1 MSESTESRGE
11 SSATSLWI
19 AETFVSV
26 QGEGKLAGVPSLF
39 VRTSGCNLR
48 CHFCDTPYAS
58 WTASGEHRTID
69 EILQVLETRPG
80 VKHVVVT
87 GGEPM
92 IAKGIEALVAE
103 LARRKLHVTI
113 ETAGTHYLPLPVDLW
128 SISPKLA
135 SSAPD
140 ATSGWRERHEAT
152 RVRDD
157 VVKAMMRDVHQLKFV
172 AGQPEDLDEIGAWV
186 ARLGASADNVLVMP
200 EGTSIEALNA
210 VAQWLVPAVIERGW
224 RFADR
229 LHIRLFGHTPGT

>member
-1 MSESTESRGE
+1 MAET
-11 SSATSLWI
+11 LWI

-26 QGEGKLAGVPSLF
+26 QGEGKLSGVPSLF
-39 VRTSGCNLR
+39 IRTSGCNLR

-58 WTASGEHRTID
+58 WTAAGEHRSID
-69 EILQVLETRPG
+69 DLLRVLDERPG

-92 IAKGIEALVAE
+92 IAKGIEALVDA
-103 LARRKLHVTI
+103 LVRRRVHITI

-128 SISPKLA
+128 SVSPKLA

-140 ATSGWRERHEAT
+140 EASGWRERHNAT

-157 VVKAMMRDVHQLKFV
+157 VIQAMMKGEHQLKFV
-172 AGQPEDLDEIGAWV
+172 AGKPADLDEIAAWV
-186 ARLGASADNVLVMP
+186 DRVGAATNNVLIMP